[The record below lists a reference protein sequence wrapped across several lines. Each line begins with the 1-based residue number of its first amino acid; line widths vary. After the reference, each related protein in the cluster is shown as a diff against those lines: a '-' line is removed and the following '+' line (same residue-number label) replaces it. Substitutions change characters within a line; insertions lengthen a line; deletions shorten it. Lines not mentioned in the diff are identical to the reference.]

1 MPSRTQT
8 AQYLATQIKS
18 GDPKARKIAID
29 RAAAWMK
36 NAGRSKELKYLSLD
50 VAKVL
55 ADESGYY
62 FAKVSTANPL
72 SSSEQKN
79 VTESLKKK
87 MNAEKMEVVFLCDE
101 SLIGGIKIELP
112 EGMLDSSV
120 KRSLAK
126 LVENIG

>member
-8 AQYLATQIKS
+8 AQYLALQLQSK
-18 GDPKARKIAID
+18 DPMARKKAIQ
-29 RAAAWMK
+29 RVAGWMK
-36 NAGRSKELKYLSLD
+36 TTGRSKELKYLSLD
-50 VAKVL
+50 VAKAL
-55 ADESGYY
+55 ADDSGYY
-62 FAKVSTANPL
+62 FAKVSTAKPL
-72 SSSEQKN
+72 SGTEQKN
-79 VTESLKKK
+79 ITESLKKK
-87 MNAEKMEVVFLCDE
+87 MNADKMEVVFLCDE